1 MSIICGA
8 DGCRGGWVAIFKD
21 LDTGSLSWRL
31 CASVQELVYN
41 QPAAQVIALDIP
53 IGLPDQGARA
63 CDLAARQIL
72 GRPRASSV
80 FPAPIRPVLA
90 ATSYTAACQIR
101 SQIEGKKLSIQA
113 WGIMPK
119 ICEVDEALRH
129 DPALLAAVYEVHP
142 EVCFYFLAGKRPLEH
157 GKKSAAG
164 RAERRR
170 LLAPWFDA
178 AISAALAARAQ
189 LASAEDDVL
198 DAFAALWTAERIA
211 AGTAQTLPT
220 TPPRDACGLRMAIV
234 A

>member
-1 MSIICGA
+1 MAGYILKI
-8 DGCRGGWVAIFKD
+8 VIH
-21 LDTGSLSWRL
+21 
-31 CASVQELVYN
+31 

-101 SQIEGKKLSIQA
+101 SRIEAKKLSIQA

-129 DPALLAAVYEVHP
+129 DPALLTTVHEVHP
-142 EVCFYFLAGKRPLEH
+142 EVSFFFLGGGQPCQH
-157 GKKSAAG
+157 SKKSSTG

-170 LLAPWFDA
+170 LLAPFFGAWLT
-178 AISAALAARAQ
+178 AALAERRQ
-189 LASAEDDVL
+189 LGSAEDDIL

-211 AGTAQTLPT
+211 GGIA
-220 TPPRDACGLRMAIV
+220 
-234 A
+234 